1 MKVIYLSGPITHNP
15 DYLRDFNKAE
25 NELIVKGYTVLNP
38 AKTPKGLTNADYMR
52 LSFAQIDT
60 ADAVVLL
67 PKWEESQGARLEL
80 DYCRYIKKPV
90 YLSPSALLAHDTI
103 VEEAGPNAD

>member
-38 AKTPKGLTNADYMR
+38 AKLPKGLTNEQYMR
-52 LSFAQIDT
+52 IDLAMIDS

-67 PKWEESQGARLEL
+67 PKWTESQGAQREV

-90 YLSPSALLAHDTI
+90 YLSPDALLAHDTI
-103 VEEAGPNAD
+103 TKEAGPNAD